1 MTHNRCEG
9 LCDQSV
15 TYTLGKFL
23 HFVSEYLQN
32 LEEILVTES
41 GTIQCIDIVITII
54 CTKCIMTNQN

>member
-1 MTHNRCEG
+1 MTHNRCKG
-9 LCDQSV
+9 LCEQSV

-41 GTIQCIDIVITII
+41 GTIQCIGIVITVI